1 MSERRSAFGV
11 RNYRELVAWQVSFA
25 LARRIYEITEAFP
38 RNEMFGLTSQLR
50 RAAVSI
56 PSNLAEG
63 AGRST
68 RKEFAHFVTM
78 ARGSL
83 NEMETQVLL
92 AKELGFVQG
101 ADDLALDIERL
112 FALLN
117 GLRNSLNAQRIT
129 QNDHG

>member
-1 MSERRSAFGV
+1 M